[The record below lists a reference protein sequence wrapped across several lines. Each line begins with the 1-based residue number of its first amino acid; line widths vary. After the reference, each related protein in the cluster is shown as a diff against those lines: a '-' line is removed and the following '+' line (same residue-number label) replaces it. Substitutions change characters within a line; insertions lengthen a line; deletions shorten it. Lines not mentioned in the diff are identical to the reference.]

1 MIFIPRRYAGLIARK
16 YGHYFVFLSY
26 CVGVVLVAV
35 TMLDAAE
42 ITASAEDGR
51 RCAAAQCFVRGGAG
65 VLVELGWCKTI
76 LVFVTFLMSGV
87 LLESGVRTRP

>member
-1 MIFIPRRYAGLIARK
+1 MIFVPRRYAGLIARK

-26 CVGVVLVAV
+26 FVGVVLVVV

-51 RCAAAQCFVRGGAG
+51 RRCAAAQCFV
-65 VLVELGWCKTI
+65 VLEKVPYEG
-76 LVFVTFLMSGV
+76 S
-87 LLESGVRTRP
+87 